1 MNVLPLTILF
11 SSLLAIFFIIAFV
24 MEWLRGR
31 HSSLERDS
39 LLPFADDEPS
49 GRRKSPAPATERSP
63 R

>member
-31 HSSLERDS
+31 NTSLERES
-39 LLPFADDEPS
+39 LLPFSDDEPVS
-49 GRRKSPAPATERSP
+49 RRKPSPPARETIS
-63 R
+63 